1 MKENKNA
8 CNSVGSRLL
17 GDKIRNEEAIR
28 SRAVV
33 LLSSEPRPADE
44 RKSKII
50 LLTYCDSKEKYET
63 GRSLGGDYFYT
74 KQDFLAI
81 FFF

>member
-28 SRAVV
+28 LRAVV

-63 GRSLGGDYFYT
+63 GRSLGGD
-74 KQDFLAI
+74 
-81 FFF
+81 